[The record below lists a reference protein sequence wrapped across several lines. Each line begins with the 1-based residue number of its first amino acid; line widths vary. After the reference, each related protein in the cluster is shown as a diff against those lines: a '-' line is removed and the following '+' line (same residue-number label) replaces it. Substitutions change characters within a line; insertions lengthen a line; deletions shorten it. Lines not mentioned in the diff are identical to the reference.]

1 MADDTHH
8 DHDHGDSSS
17 PCESALQELYLYL
30 DGELTIEKRTVI
42 KMHLDDCN
50 PCFEAYDFEAE
61 LRIVISKHC
70 REEVPESLRQRV
82 AEQLAT
88 FDEPAQES

>member
-1 MADDTHH
+1 MADDHH
-8 DHDHGDSSS
+8 DHDHGDDAS

-30 DGELTIEKRTVI
+30 DGELTNEKRSVI
-42 KMHLDDCN
+42 KSHLDDCN

-70 REEVPESLRQRV
+70 REEVPESLRERV
-82 AEQLAT
+82 AEQLKA
-88 FDEPAQES
+88 FDESTEA